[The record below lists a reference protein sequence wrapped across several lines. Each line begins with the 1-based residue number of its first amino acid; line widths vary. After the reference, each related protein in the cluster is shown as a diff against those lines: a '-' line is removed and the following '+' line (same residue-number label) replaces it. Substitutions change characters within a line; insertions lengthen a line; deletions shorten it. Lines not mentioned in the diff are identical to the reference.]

1 MRHFLLPGLLR
12 LLASNRHHDLPQSV
26 YELGTVVRDHTNMD
40 RLAFLTAERT
50 GGFAAIRGRIQAFL
64 RDIGAENIAIE
75 ALPENEGPWL
85 AGRAARVL
93 LNGEWVG
100 CFGEIDPTI
109 SQSFE
114 LLVPLNGAEFD
125 VEALKTA
132 ITDPV

>member
-1 MRHFLLPGLLR
+1 MRHFLLPGLMK
-12 LLASNRHHDLPQSV
+12 LLSSNRHHDLPQSV

-40 RLAFLTAERT
+40 RLAFLTAERI
-50 GGFAAIRGRIQAFL
+50 GGFASIRGRIQAFL
-64 RDIGAENIAIE
+64 RDIGAENVVIE
-75 ALPENEGPWL
+75 ALPANEGPWL

-93 LNGEWVG
+93 LDGEWVG

-109 SQSFE
+109 SESFE

-125 VEALKTA
+125 VEALKST